1 MKPVRKT
8 QFAGLNDKRYYLHD
22 GIVSLPFGNFLLEN
36 VRKEKEKYRTKTK
49 HWSKKKMYKFLELEG
64 KSVHFCEGLIIKKY
78 KRFNNQWKLEIIK
91 FKTPNLEEIY

>member
-1 MKPVRKT
+1 MNFEAYSERLATLHEYNIPKKNLKIEQKRFQIVNESMKMKPVRKT

-49 HWSKKKMYKFLELEG
+49 H
-64 KSVHFCEGLIIKKY
+64 
-78 KRFNNQWKLEIIK
+78 
-91 FKTPNLEEIY
+91 

>member
-1 MKPVRKT
+1 
-8 QFAGLNDKRYYLHD
+8 
-22 GIVSLPFGNFLLEN
+22 
-36 VRKEKEKYRTKTK
+36 
-49 HWSKKKMYKFLELEG
+49 MYKFLELEG